1 MSDHDFD
8 DGLIHSHNW
17 AMLEPTPTADANH
30 PRVAD
35 ASKIGTPSSTVHD
48 DLMEIGA

>member
-30 PRVAD
+30 PGWPTRPRSARR
-35 ASKIGTPSSTVHD
+35 AARCMTT
-48 DLMEIGA
+48 